1 MQLSC
6 PKCGT
11 LAERAGYPAWVI
23 IVAICFFPVG
33 LLALLAGRKPTMCPK
48 CANAWQA

>member
-6 PKCGT
+6 PKCAT
-11 LAERAGYPAWVI
+11 LTERGGIPPWEI

-33 LLALLAGRKPTMCPK
+33 LLALLAGRKPTICPK
-48 CANAWQA
+48 CGNSWQA